1 MKKRIPKEEFDL
13 IREARKAA
21 RKICEEISLEN
32 KIKNSEY
39 VEHKKRNK

>member
-13 IREARKAA
+13 IRESRKLA
-21 RKICEEISLEN
+21 RKICEEISLDN

-39 VEHKKRNK
+39 IDPKKSKK